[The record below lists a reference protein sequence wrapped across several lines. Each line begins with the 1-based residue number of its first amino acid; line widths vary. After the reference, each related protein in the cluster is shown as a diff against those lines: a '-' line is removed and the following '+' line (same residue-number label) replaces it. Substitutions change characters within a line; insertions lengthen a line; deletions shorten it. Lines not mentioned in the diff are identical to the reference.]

1 MASIN
6 GSTCV
11 TNPVALHPGVPH
23 SLVAAFVRDIAIS
36 LRHWHFQNN
45 SSFTHYL
52 LVPCYFNL
60 HSHDFVLIK
69 VTVQALASQ
78 YLNKTV
84 LLDFASPTFYF
95 TRALSRTCALQTVII
110 CLWPWNSLLYY
121 VWFCIRQVFTKC
133 QTFRKHDRLMNI
145 YWVLAHLI
153 SEPFYYL
160 RPHSSGAPCCV
171 SSLERAKILLSSCD
185 TPPSHGQ
192 FFSVVIDMC
201 FYTREMCPLFAIT
214 DFSGT
219 AICSRATNNMIHC
232 MSQVMLHCIVCVM
245 KREDRWAYAGR
256 QSGLLHMLMITLAC
270 VRYKRTTVQEVLQG
284 WALMGQICCA
294 SLFQFFLEFLL
305 QFTFWGFILA
315 VSLSWIRCKL

>member
-1 MASIN
+1 MKI
-6 GSTCV
+6 
-11 TNPVALHPGVPH
+11 
-23 SLVAAFVRDIAIS
+23 
-36 LRHWHFQNN
+36 
-45 SSFTHYL
+45 YL
-52 LVPCYFNL
+52 
-60 HSHDFVLIK
+60 
-69 VTVQALASQ
+69 
-78 YLNKTV
+78 
-84 LLDFASPTFYF
+84 
-95 TRALSRTCALQTVII
+95 
-110 CLWPWNSLLYY
+110 
-121 VWFCIRQVFTKC
+121 
-133 QTFRKHDRLMNI
+133 
-145 YWVLAHLI
+145 VLAHLI

-160 RPHSSGAPCCV
+160 RPHPSRAPCCV

-185 TPPSHGQ
+185 TPLSHGQ

-256 QSGLLHMLMITLAC
+256 QSSLLHVLMITLAF
-270 VRYKRTTVQEVLQG
+270 VWYKRTTVQEVLQG